1 MVGASVEG
9 AGLAMLDRAGGGR
22 ACGEAIDEMGNVS
35 AMIMGVGLAA
45 WASACACATC
55 AGANWEKSRGR
66 EWSKLLAM
74 VLVVDSNEHGQREAS
89 GVGRIKMLREKD
101 EAKVT
106 RADGH
111 KGMRVD
117 STKIYYGTGN

>member
-1 MVGASVEG
+1 MVGASIEG

-55 AGANWEKSRGR
+55 AGANRQRGGIDGSC
-66 EWSKLLAM
+66 WPWCQFSS
-74 VLVVDSNEHGQREAS
+74 VNEHG
-89 GVGRIKMLREKD
+89 ID
-101 EAKVT
+101 
-106 RADGH
+106 
-111 KGMRVD
+111 
-117 STKIYYGTGN
+117 